1 MAGYWS
7 WRYLQNYFTWHDY
20 AMEEKYHKCLRR
32 SVLVK
37 NLSLFYSQIFEMFTK
52 HCFMIIMVDK
62 QDNRQ
67 DLWPDC
73 AILHQ
78 AQQHITCGSGHNSR
92 LTFVAFW
99 YHEGSKDT
107 KWSGTKGMCF
117 FLYHVKYSCYCWW
130 GDNCRGTKS
139 LFITNVIQKIL
150 VQICDLIF
158 SVLFICCNKI
168 NQAFLR
174 RWLL

>member
-1 MAGYWS
+1 
-7 WRYLQNYFTWHDY
+7 
-20 AMEEKYHKCLRR
+20 
-32 SVLVK
+32 
-37 NLSLFYSQIFEMFTK
+37 MFTK

-107 KWSGTKGMCF
+107 NGVGPRVCVFSYITLNTAATADEGTTAGEQKAF
-117 FLYHVKYSCYCWW
+117 
-130 GDNCRGTKS
+130 S
-139 LFITNVIQKIL
+139 LQTSSKKF
-150 VQICDLIF
+150 
-158 SVLFICCNKI
+158 
-168 NQAFLR
+168 
-174 RWLL
+174 

>member
-1 MAGYWS
+1 MCW
-7 WRYLQNYFTWHDY
+7 WKICHYFI
-20 AMEEKYHKCLRR
+20 AKFLKCLQ
-32 SVLVK
+32 SIV
-37 NLSLFYSQIFEMFTK
+37 FT
-52 HCFMIIMVDK
+52 IIIVNK
-62 QDNRQ
+62 QDNIQ
-67 DLWPDC
+67 DLWLDC

-78 AQQHITCGSGHNSR
+78 AQQYITCGSGHNSR
-92 LTFVAFW
+92 QTFVAFW

-130 GDNCRGTKS
+130 GDNCTGIKS
-139 LFITNVIQKIL
+139 LFITNVIQKFL

-174 RWLL
+174 R